1 MRYGIAAAEPRSC
14 LCGVAALRTPLPPQ
28 IPGAA
33 TAANPRGRS
42 HSTNGR
48 CRHHNS
54 SSLPSKFLASSTHV
68 GTMLLNIRGVD
79 DVQDHLVHAME
90 QSHLLDELQIE
101 ERREYL
107 KLISSCEHQGL
118 FSGNMW

>member
-101 ERREYL
+101 
-107 KLISSCEHQGL
+107 GL